1 MYTTF
6 YYPVKLTYREIQET
20 LTFGW
25 CLNEDSLVRYEV
37 TFQNGADFWRF
48 LYMLTKPL
56 PHN

>member
-1 MYTTF
+1 M
-6 YYPVKLTYREIQET
+6 YRELQET

-25 CLNEDSLVRYEV
+25 CLNEDSAVRYEV
-37 TFQNGADFWRF
+37 TFQSGADFWQF